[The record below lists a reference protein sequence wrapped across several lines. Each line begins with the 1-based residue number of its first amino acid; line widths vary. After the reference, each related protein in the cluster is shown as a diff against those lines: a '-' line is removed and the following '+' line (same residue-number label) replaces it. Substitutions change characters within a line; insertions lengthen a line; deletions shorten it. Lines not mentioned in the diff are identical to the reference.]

1 MQRANSVL
9 LRSVF
14 SAATVCAVLRAAI
27 FSGADRGGSIPI
39 GKVWETGR
47 IHVRSIL
54 TIKTPACS
62 ATRNPISEFAT
73 VAAEGHGEAALH
85 SCANVVAPPIDDRS
99 KLARKPPGIVALAF
113 LNSASPHARLDAL
126 STNLIGPRKR
136 RGGIVDAK
144 LQSDGKSDQAE
155 GKIQNAVGGD
165 NDAVRDALKK

>member
-14 SAATVCAVLRAAI
+14 SAAIVCAVLRAAI

-85 SCANVVAPPIDDRS
+85 SCANVAPPILDRS

-113 LNSASPHARLDAL
+113 LNPASPNARLDAL
-126 STNLIGPRKR
+126 STNLIGLGKR

-155 GKIQNAVGGD
+155 GKIQNAVGGVD
-165 NDAVRDALKK
+165 DAVRDALKK